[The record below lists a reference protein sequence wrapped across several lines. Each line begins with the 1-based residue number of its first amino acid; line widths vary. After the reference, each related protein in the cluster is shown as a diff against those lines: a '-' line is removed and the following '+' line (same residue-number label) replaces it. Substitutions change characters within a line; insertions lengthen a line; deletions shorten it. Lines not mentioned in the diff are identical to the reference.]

1 MREGRHGRGGGFEGH
16 HAGPRGGR
24 FGHGEGPRGWSEDGP
39 GFGRGGG
46 RRRMFDGGELRLV
59 LLKLIADKPR
69 HGYDLIRAIEER
81 TGGAYA
87 PSPGIVYPTL
97 TMLSEMGLIDE
108 QLADGARKLFAITPE
123 GTAHL
128 AEHEAEVVAMLAR
141 LDALGADARAHRC
154 GSDPPRVAQSAQ
166 RVAEP
171 ARRRSRQG
179 PDARRGRTDRR
190 GRAKDRAALTWTDS
204 DKTDR
209 TTARR
214 VAPAGMSLPRNSVT
228 RSRGFATNC
237 AGAC

>member
-1 MREGRHGRGGGFEGH
+1 MFGFRHAMREGRHGRGFDGH

-24 FGHGEGPRGWSEDGP
+24 SGRGEGGRGWDEDGP

-97 TMLSEMGLIDE
+97 TLLSEMGLIDE
-108 QLADGARKLFAITPE
+108 QLAEGARKQFAVTPE

-128 AEHEAEVVAMLAR
+128 AEHDAEVVAMLAR
-141 LDALGADARAHRC
+141 LDALGAMR
-154 GSDPPRVAQSAQ
+154 
-166 RVAEP
+166 E
-171 ARRRSRQG
+171 
-179 PDARRGRTDRR
+179 RTDAVPIRR
-190 GRAKDRAALTWTDS
+190 AMHNLRSVLMSRLGDGLDKERMLEATALIDEAARKIERL
-204 DKTDR
+204 
-209 TTARR
+209 
-214 VAPAGMSLPRNSVT
+214 
-228 RSRGFATNC
+228 
-237 AGAC
+237 

>member
-1 MREGRHGRGGGFEGH
+1 MFGFRHAMREGRHGRGFDGH

-24 FGHGEGPRGWSEDGP
+24 SGRGEGGRGWDEDGP

-97 TMLSEMGLIDE
+97 TLLSEMGLIDE
-108 QLADGARKLFAITPE
+108 QLAEGARKQFAVTPE

-128 AEHEAEVVAMLAR
+128 VEHDAEVVAMLAR
-141 LDALGADARAHRC
+141 LDALGAMR
-154 GSDPPRVAQSAQ
+154 
-166 RVAEP
+166 E
-171 ARRRSRQG
+171 
-179 PDARRGRTDRR
+179 RTDAVPIRR
-190 GRAKDRAALTWTDS
+190 AMHNLRSVLMSRLGDGLDKERMLEATALIDEAARKIERL
-204 DKTDR
+204 
-209 TTARR
+209 
-214 VAPAGMSLPRNSVT
+214 
-228 RSRGFATNC
+228 
-237 AGAC
+237 

>member
-1 MREGRHGRGGGFEGH
+1 MFGFRHAMREGRHGHGFDRH

-24 FGHGEGPRGWSEDGP
+24 HGRDEGGRGWGEDGP

-108 QLADGARKLFAITPE
+108 QLAEGARKLFAITPE

-128 AEHEAEVVAMLAR
+128 AEHEAEVAAMLAR
-141 LDALGADARAHRC
+141 LDALAAMR
-154 GSDPPRVAQSAQ
+154 
-166 RVAEP
+166 E
-171 ARRRSRQG
+171 
-179 PDARRGRTDRR
+179 RTDAVPIRR
-190 GRAKDRAALTWTDS
+190 AMHNLRSVLMSRLGDGLDKERMHEAAALIDEAAQ
-204 DKTDR
+204 KIER
-209 TTARR
+209 
-214 VAPAGMSLPRNSVT
+214 L
-228 RSRGFATNC
+228 
-237 AGAC
+237 

>member
-1 MREGRHGRGGGFEGH
+1 MFGLRYTRHQGHPCHGRDFGNH

-24 FGHGEGPRGWSEDGP
+24 SGRGEGPKGWGEGGP
-39 GFGRGGG
+39 GLGRGG
-46 RRRMFDGGELRLV
+46 RRRVFDGGELRLV

-108 QLADGARKLFAITPE
+108 QLAEGARKQFAITSD

-141 LDALGADARAHRC
+141 LDALGAMR
-154 GSDPPRVAQSAQ
+154 
-166 RVAEP
+166 E
-171 ARRRSRQG
+171 
-179 PDARRGRTDRR
+179 RTDAVPIRR
-190 GRAKDRAALTWTDS
+190 AMQNLRSVLISRLGQGLDKDRMHDAVALIDEAAQKIERL
-204 DKTDR
+204 
-209 TTARR
+209 
-214 VAPAGMSLPRNSVT
+214 
-228 RSRGFATNC
+228 
-237 AGAC
+237 

>member
-1 MREGRHGRGGGFEGH
+1 MFGFRHAMREGRHGRGFDGH

-24 FGHGEGPRGWSEDGP
+24 SGRGEGGRGWDEDGP

-97 TMLSEMGLIDE
+97 TLLSEMGLIDE
-108 QLADGARKLFAITPE
+108 QLAEGARKLFAITPE

-128 AEHEAEVVAMLAR
+128 AEHNAEVVAMLAR
-141 LDALGADARAHRC
+141 LDALGAMRERTEAVPIRRAMHNLRSVLMSRLGDGLDKERMLEATALIDEAARKIER
-154 GSDPPRVAQSAQ
+154 
-166 RVAEP
+166 
-171 ARRRSRQG
+171 
-179 PDARRGRTDRR
+179 
-190 GRAKDRAALTWTDS
+190 L
-204 DKTDR
+204 
-209 TTARR
+209 
-214 VAPAGMSLPRNSVT
+214 
-228 RSRGFATNC
+228 
-237 AGAC
+237 

>member
-1 MREGRHGRGGGFEGH
+1 MFGFRHAMREDGHGRGCGDGH
-16 HAGPRGGR
+16 HAGPRGGGR
-24 FGHGEGPRGWSEDGP
+24 FGRAEGPRGWGEDGP

-108 QLADGARKLFAITPE
+108 QLAEGARKLFAITPE

-128 AEHEAEVVAMLAR
+128 AEHEAEVAAMLAR
-141 LDALGADARAHRC
+141 LDALAAMRERTDAVPIRRALHNLRSVLQTRLSE
-154 GSDPPRVAQSAQ
+154 GLDKDRMHDAAALIDEVAQKIE
-166 RVAEP
+166 R
-171 ARRRSRQG
+171 
-179 PDARRGRTDRR
+179 
-190 GRAKDRAALTWTDS
+190 L
-204 DKTDR
+204 
-209 TTARR
+209 
-214 VAPAGMSLPRNSVT
+214 
-228 RSRGFATNC
+228 
-237 AGAC
+237 